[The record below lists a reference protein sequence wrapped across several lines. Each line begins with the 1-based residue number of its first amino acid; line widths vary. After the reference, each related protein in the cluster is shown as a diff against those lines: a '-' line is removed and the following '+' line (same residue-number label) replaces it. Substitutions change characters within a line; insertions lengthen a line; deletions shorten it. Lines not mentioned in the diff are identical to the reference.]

1 MIVEKGGL
9 TEGAEA
15 LGKSQPSV
23 SRTMALLEDRIG
35 AALFEPGRRP
45 LRPTELGE
53 SLARLGARIHAL
65 NAEASALV
73 QSFRKGH
80 TGRLRIAGTPIFMD
94 GVVST
99 LIADFQTRHPDVQIV
114 QSYGYF
120 DQLAASLR
128 AGSLDLAILPLHAS
142 SVPAD
147 MRLCAAC
154 CRGAMSSPAAS
165 GIPLMRQA
173 AVTLADIEAYPWIAP
188 PPDSP
193 LYRDLQRALK
203 SIGKEEFKASFSGG
217 TLASILSVLAR
228 SESLTVLPYSVV
240 FLSRKT
246 AGVDALRLK
255 IEHPDRQ
262 LGLADVARRHP
273 AAGVAAV
280 RGLPEGR
287 VRPAGSPHA
296 ARGAGDAAAGLRL
309 RRVPARWRC
318 PGRRRCTWWTATACR
333 RSAAVPA
340 PPCR

>member
-1 MIVEKGGL
+1 MVMKLDGEHLEILAMIVDKGGL

-35 AALFEPGRRP
+35 AALFEPGKRP

-53 SLARLGARIHAL
+53 SLARIGARIHAL

-73 QSFRKGH
+73 QSYRKGH

-99 LIADFQTRHPDVQIV
+99 LIADFQMRHPEVQIA

-128 AGSLDLAILPLHAS
+128 NGTLDVAILPLHPS
-142 SVPAD
+142 MVPAD
-147 MRLCAAC
+147 MRFVPLLAGRNVIAC
-154 CRGAMSSPAAS
+154 RAGH
-165 GIPLMRQA
+165 PLMRRG
-173 AVTLADIEAYPWIAP
+173 AVTLADIEPYPWIAP

-203 SIGKEEFKASFSGG
+203 SIGKEDFKVSFSGG
-217 TLASILSVLAR
+217 TLASINSVLAR
-228 SESLTVLPYSVV
+228 SDALTVLPYSVV
-240 FLSRKT
+240 FLSRKS
-246 AGVDALRLK
+246 AGLEALQIK

-262 LGLADVARRHP
+262 LGILTHETATPPP
-273 AAGVAAV
+273 A
-280 RGLPEGR
+280 
-287 VRPAGSPHA
+287 
-296 ARGAGDAAAGLRL
+296 L
-309 RRVPARWRC
+309 RRFADFLKDEFNLLEARIQHESQVT
-318 PGRRRCTWWTATACR
+318 RRRG
-333 RSAAVPA
+333 
-340 PPCR
+340 